1 VNTLDEGEKVG
12 RLVRRSPTSLSC
24 KLCPK
29 CLKPL
34 KPLSQLSGWLTP
46 DYYYCEACGYSGTV
60 AFEAVDDERNK

>member
-1 VNTLDEGEKVG
+1 VDKLSREGKVE
-12 RLVRRSPTSLSC
+12 RLVRRDLGRIQP

-46 DYYYCEACGYSGTV
+46 DYYYCEACGYSGAA
-60 AFEAVDDERNK
+60 AFEAVNEESLE

>member
-1 VNTLDEGEKVG
+1 MNTLGGGEKVG
-12 RLVRRSPTSLSC
+12 RLVRRSPVGSFP

-46 DYYYCEACGYSGTV
+46 AYYYCESCGYSGAV
-60 AFEAVDDERNK
+60 AFEAVEDECIE